1 MTLTFSLLSVAHWA
15 ALAAIVVGYTLAA
28 GRGAINQIMVW
39 GARVQL
45 LVGLALVAVAEMGH
59 LTPPLN
65 HAWVGV
71 KLVVALAVVG
81 CCEASRSRAAKGS
94 DGAVLMH
101 VAAGLVVVNV
111 LVATLWR

>member
-15 ALAAIVVGYTLAA
+15 ALAAIVVGYTLSA
-28 GRGAINQIMVW
+28 GRGAINEIMVW

-59 LTPPLN
+59 VTPLD

-81 CCEASRSRAAKGS
+81 CCEASRSRTAKGA